1 MPGNSELR
9 AEGSRGKQSERDVGQ
24 GMKQQGTRQP
34 MTGPIRRIRFA
45 YVTLFFC
52 GWVAVIGLRLTW
64 LQVVRHSDFVHR
76 AAMQQQRTFE
86 VAPRR
91 GVLYDRN
98 LRELAMTVLVDSI
111 YAVPS
116 ELGENREQAAGMLAR
131 IVHTDPQDRFTSE
144 PQMMARFTASR
155 NFAWVARRVDKE
167 TAQRVREMNLKGV
180 YLQKEFKRFYPNG
193 DLLAHVLG
201 YVGTDDTGLGGL
213 EREFDDDMHGAPGH
227 MLTAVDAKH
236 HVLGSDEQQPLP
248 GENLVLTID
257 SNIQYM
263 AERALDAQV
272 EKVKALHGTVV
283 VQDPH
288 TGQILALAV
297 SPRFNPNDKKHMD
310 ASVLTNLAVSDVY
323 EPGSTFKLV
332 TYSAALDGA
341 GVQPTDIVDCQGGAM
356 TMYGR
361 TLHDDRSDHFGRV
374 TVQYAL
380 EHSSDVGAAKM
391 ALKLGNQKFYDYM
404 RSFGFGDRSGIELP
418 SETRGLLRAP
428 KHWGSTSILSMAIG
442 QEIGV
447 TPVQLVTMV
456 STIANGGV
464 YMPPHVLLES
474 SDNLKGDPRLV
485 PMAFHPESELPEKLP
500 DGAHRV
506 ISELTSAKMRSMM
519 HGIVTEG
526 TGKEAAL
533 NGYSSAGKT
542 GTAQK
547 IDPATHTYSHTKLV
561 ASFAGFAPVSNPAI
575 SVTVVIDNPTVGA
588 SKYGGAVSAPVFAEV
603 AQEVLEYLG
612 VPHDQPLKAKKD
624 AAASPR
630 EMADEHHDEHPDD
643 HPDDHPEDST
653 ADLQAMFDQV
663 NSLPADDPLR
673 GGSAAAPA
681 EGSAVRQSEVSPAPP
696 RHIASSRGD
705 GILRLLPKRVLDA
718 FIAAGGTSSSMPD
731 SAEGNSAR
739 LSAPQII
746 PVAEAREHGVVV
758 DSGRRVAVPSFT
770 GEALRD
776 VVEKTG
782 AAGLRVKPVG
792 SGMAREQIPAAGTM
806 VPPGTEIVVRFTR

>member
-1 MPGNSELR
+1 V
-9 AEGSRGKQSERDVGQ
+9 A
-24 GMKQQGTRQP
+24 
-34 MTGPIRRIRFA
+34 
-45 YVTLFFC
+45 LFFC
-52 GWVAVIGLRLTW
+52 AWTGLIAVRLGW

-76 AAMQQQRTFE
+76 AAQQQQRTFE

-91 GVLYDRN
+91 GMMYDRN
-98 LRELAMTVLVDSI
+98 LRELAVTVQADSVF
-111 YAVPS
+111 AVPS
-116 ELGENREQAAGMLAR
+116 DLGDNRASAAEILAEIVHADPHDNFTSKQQMLAR
-131 IVHTDPQDRFTSE
+131 FN
-144 PQMMARFTASR
+144 ASR
-155 NFAWVARRVDKE
+155 NFAWVARRVDAG
-167 TAQRVREMNLKGV
+167 TAERVRELNLKGI
-180 YLQKEFKRFYPNG
+180 YFQKEFKRFYPNG
-193 DLLAHVLG
+193 NLAAQVLG

-213 EREFDDDMHGAPGH
+213 EEKFDDDMHGAPGR
-227 MLTAVDAKH
+227 MLTAVDARR
-236 HVLGSDEQQPLP
+236 HVLGSDETQPMP
-248 GENLVLTID
+248 GENLVLSID
-257 SNIQYM
+257 ANIQYM

-297 SPRFNPNDKKHMD
+297 SPRFNPNDSRHMD
-310 ASVLTNLAVSDVY
+310 ASVLTDLAVSDVY

-341 GVQPTDIVDCQGGAM
+341 GVQPDDIVDCQGGSM

-418 SETRGLLRAP
+418 SETRGLLRSP
-428 KHWGSTSILSMAIG
+428 RKWGSTSILSMAIG

-474 SDNLKGDPRLV
+474 TDEMKGDPRLV
-485 PMAFHPESELPEKLP
+485 AAAFRPANQLPTTLP

-506 ISELTSAKMRSMM
+506 ISEMTSAKMRKMM
-519 HGIVTEG
+519 QGIVAEG

-547 IDPATHTYSHTKLV
+547 IDVATHTYSHTKLV
-561 ASFAGFAPVSNPAI
+561 ASFAGFAPVSSPAI
-575 SVTVVIDNPTVGA
+575 SVAVVIDTPTVGA

-603 AQEVLEYLG
+603 AQQVLEYLG
-612 VPHDQPLKAKKD
+612 VPHDQPLKTKKEMMV
-624 AAASPR
+624 AQNEAS
-630 EMADEHHDEHPDD
+630 
-643 HPDDHPEDST
+643 EDGPSEST
-653 ADLQAMFDQV
+653 ADLAAMFDDV

-673 GGSAAAPA
+673 RPTNVATVDGRDQIPVG
-681 EGSAVRQSEVSPAPP
+681 AVAGKTPVTAN
-696 RHIASSRGD
+696 
-705 GILRLLPKRVLDA
+705 LLPAKAVA
-718 FIAAGGTSSSMPD
+718 VFKTGSSSTGED
-731 SAEGNSAR
+731 NGDVAAR
-739 LSAPQII
+739 LPAAKVVPAIQGRGA
-746 PVAEAREHGVVV
+746 VAVNAGLQVP
-758 DSGRRVAVPSFT
+758 VPSFE
-770 GEALRD
+770 GGGLRS
-776 VVEKTG
+776 VVEK
-782 AAGLRVKPVG
+782 ADALGLRVQAVG
-792 SGMAREQIPAAGTM
+792 SGLAREQIPAAGTM
-806 VPPGTEIVVRFTR
+806 VPAGTEVVVRFTR